1 MTVLYVFIIAFL
13 NESLAGIFLSAVAAY
28 GRIPPPLRLVLDGMA
43 NKVKQTPIQFVEQAL
58 KDSSLAAVM
67 AEVEKRYTQ
76 QVKGK
81 GS

>member
-1 MTVLYVFIIAFL
+1 
-13 NESLAGIFLSAVAAY
+13 
-28 GRIPPPLRLVLDGMA
+28 MA